1 LSSAFFSAGDHGAV
15 QSAALWL
22 RWPPKRVIAPA
33 HGCSCRAC
41 CPWPVMPSQQTA
53 PLPTMASAGLAMS
66 SRTGARYGACSWP
79 HLSRMGLSVG
89 VLRISPRRC
98 RWDRGRVRR
107 GGRRLGVRAPV
118 GRSGGSEDCGRA
130 STESRSCWRR
140 CSAGGGSESWSIRVR
155 SLRARGARRSM
166 IVRYRGASLHS
177 TRTWWRACSGT
188 RAVHHR
194 CMRATSSS
202 GRAFGVSSRGEFVLR
217 R

>member
-1 LSSAFFSAGDHGAV
+1 MVGDALTANSAAADDGERRAGDV
-15 QSAALWL
+15 N
-22 RWPPKRVIAPA
+22 PA
-33 HGCSCRAC
+33 G
-41 CPWPVMPSQQTA
+41 P
-53 PLPTMASAGLAMS
+53 
-66 SRTGARYGACSWP
+66 RYAACSWP

-107 GGRRLGVRAPV
+107 GGRRVRVRAPV

-188 RAVHHR
+188 GRCTTVACVRRRVLAGPSELAAVGSLCCGAECVKGGVESLLAAPVGFVVGLWSRSPEKGGQGRFQWPRA
-194 CMRATSSS
+194 
-202 GRAFGVSSRGEFVLR
+202 
-217 R
+217 